1 MTKKAKIGKKWE
13 NRYLGNS
20 WSKKARDRYKRR
32 VDCGQSLKFI
42 ISYCNWLYYNL
53 LVFNYN
59 TFEYNRKKHPQ
70 GALIAARIAKKI
82 HRENC
87 KKNLTNPH

>member
-32 VDCGQSLKFI
+32 VESGQPPEVIL
-42 ISYCNWLYYNL
+42 SYCSWLYF
-53 LVFNYN
+53 VSRIFNYN
-59 TFEYNRKKHPQ
+59 TFEYDHKKHSQ
-70 GALIAARIAKKI
+70 GALIATRIAKKI
-82 HRENC
+82 HRENR
-87 KKNLTNPH
+87 KKHLTNPH

>member
-1 MTKKAKIGKKWE
+1 MTKKTKIGKKWE

-32 VDCGQSLKFI
+32 VECGQPPKI
-42 ISYCNWLYYNL
+42 ILFYCSRIYFFSRI
-53 LVFNYN
+53 FNYN
-59 TFEYNRKKHPQ
+59 TFEYEYKKHPQ